1 MKIKNSI
8 KKFTGKL
15 FDKTRGFKRAID
27 LKRLENHANEI
38 DMVLTLYDRKS
49 HDETM
54 MVKGF
59 RRTSGETIVRKT
71 HAEDVAKIAR
81 QMAEKLGMNGQIAEL
96 MGRHHDLGH
105 TFLGHSGEWWIT
117 NIQENDGL
125 GNVCHNA
132 VGARELVYTD
142 HIYDKILDKIKT
154 YNPKISQNEL
164 DKIKNS
170 LWLIVDGVLSHNG
183 ETPQKQYIPDLEKT
197 EEDFDSDMLRCYGI
211 QGYDRKIQAAT
222 PEASLMR
229 LADQIVYT
237 PFDMIDG
244 LREGLVRDEDGK
256 IVDTLDDEYIDVL
269 TEIRIDKTVIEKAN
283 RDKDF
288 TGIAEKVKD
297 IFTKDAI
304 TNSTKRV
311 ITMSPEM
318 LTCMNR
324 LRNLNNQK
332 AVNNVVLIEDQATYP
347 SAIRTLRDK
356 YAKIFM
362 HENLDEVIKKENQS
376 NYWDTQKEAKSG
388 ESSLSETTQAE
399 PEVYSEND
407 QRFIRYI
414 LKSDSRDLQFT
425 EDSIKIALRESIREE
440 LDIARE
446 HVLKQIPYK
455 DKEELGL
462 DYTDKNAR
470 IKSYISYYMGQ
481 LNKGNMV
488 GYNEES
494 READMEK
501 IYSSVAQGKSS
512 SHYKDMRTRVAD
524 VMAGKYIASLN
535 DSEFLKLLQEE
546 QLVSPEQAQSLTRK
560 YKDIED
566 LQDEV
571 YVQSNWKSI
580 VKAQEKSTQIQ
591 GEVK

>member
-1 MKIKNSI
+1 MKIKNKI
-8 KKFTGKL
+8 KKLTGNL

-27 LKRLENHANEI
+27 LKRLENYANEI

-59 RRTSGETIVRKT
+59 RKTSGETIVRKT

-105 TFLGHSGEWWIT
+105 TFLGHSGEWWIS

-132 VGARELVYTD
+132 VGARELVYTE

-154 YNPKISQNEL
+154 YNPKISQNEFNR
-164 DKIKNS
+164 IKNS
-170 LWLIVDGVLSHNG
+170 LWIIIDGILSHNG
-183 ETPQKQYIPDLEKT
+183 ETPQKQYIPDLKKT
-197 EEDFDSDMLRCYGI
+197 EKDFDTDMLRCYGI
-211 QGYDRKIQAAT
+211 KGYDRKIKGAT
-222 PEASLMR
+222 PESSLMR

-237 PFDMIDG
+237 PFDMVDG
-244 LREGLVRDEDGK
+244 LREGLIRDKEGK
-256 IVDTLDDEYIDVL
+256 IVNTLDDEYIDVL
-269 TEIRIDKTVIEKAN
+269 TEIGIDSTEIEIAN

-288 TGIAEKVKD
+288 IQIAEKVKD
-297 IFTKDAI
+297 IFAKDAI
-304 TNSTKRV
+304 ANSTKSV

-318 LTCMNR
+318 LTCMNQ

-347 SAIRTLRDK
+347 PVIRTLRDK
-356 YAKIFM
+356 YAEIFM
-362 HENLDEVIKKENQS
+362 HENLDEVIKQEKQS
-376 NYWDTQKEAKSG
+376 NYWNMQKEVQSNEG
-388 ESSLSETTQAE
+388 SLSDFAEVET
-399 PEVYSEND
+399 YSEND
-407 QRFIRYI
+407 QRFIRYM
-414 LKSDSRDLQFT
+414 LKSDLRDLQFT
-425 EDSIKIALRESIREE
+425 EDSVKMALRESIREE

-446 HVLKQIPYK
+446 HALKQIQYK

-462 DYTDKNAR
+462 DYTNMNAR

-481 LNKGNMV
+481 INKGNMI
-488 GYNEES
+488 GYNDES
-494 READMEK
+494 IEADIEK
-501 IYSSVAQGKSS
+501 IYSSVIEGRLSS
-512 SHYKDMRTRVAD
+512 YYKDMRTRIAD

-535 DSEFLKLLQEE
+535 DSEFLKLLQDE
-546 QLVSPEQAQSLTRK
+546 QLVSQKQVQSLTRK
-560 YKDIED
+560 YKDIEN

-580 VKAQEKSTQIQ
+580 VKAQEKSTEIQ